1 MHHTPLIKDQP
12 IASNGCSIPSR
23 YQTYIVDNSDQK
35 GFHSGTKRF
44 QNFDVSDTPGPGHYN
59 QVDNTILKARE
70 NKNEQIKKAHDQ
82 QSRNKK
88 INKNKSISEYQGSQ
102 ESIRFQTPGPNS
114 YNVAKPMS
122 MRKDH
127 HRANS
132 SSFQSVRTNRSKF
145 NTPGPNAYQPKRP
158 KQQSISSCF
167 KSTSQARAVLGQQKN
182 QRVPSPTHYLIKSNL
197 DVNPRAPT
205 SCFLSTTG
213 RSEISYKTAKG
224 AFYQDTN
231 ATTNNTP
238 GPGSYGNISKWGK
251 EYNERN
257 SEKWS
262 SSNQFNSNAKKRG
275 HYLAISAPAIPLPP
289 SKSLPGPGEYELV
302 DYNGPRREARGSSMF
317 SSNTD
322 RWHRDKRYAYI
333 SKGLPG
339 PADYNPKGID
349 KQSFI
354 FNYGRR
360 FIN

>member
-1 MHHTPLIKDQP
+1 MMHHTPLLKDQP
-12 IASNGCSIPSR
+12 VASNGCSIPSR

-44 QNFDVSDTPGPGHYN
+44 QNFDISETPGPGHYN
-59 QVDNTILKARE
+59 QEDNTILKVRE
-70 NKNEQIKKAHDQ
+70 GKNEQIKKAHAQ
-82 QSRNKK
+82 QARNRK
-88 INKNKSISEYQGSQ
+88 NHTKNKSISEYQGTQ
-102 ESIRFQTPGPNS
+102 ESIRFQTPGPNN

-145 NTPGPNAYQPKRP
+145 NTPGPNQYQPKRP
-158 KQQSISSCF
+158 QQQSISSCF

-197 DVNPRAPT
+197 DDPRAPT
-205 SCFLSTTG
+205 SCFKSTTG

-224 AFYQDTN
+224 AFYKDTK
-231 ATTNNTP
+231 ATSNSTP

-251 EYNERN
+251 HKGDHGGSFME
-257 SEKWS
+257 
-262 SSNQFNSNAKKRG
+262 NQKRG

-322 RWHRDKRYAYI
+322 RWHRDRRYAYI

-339 PADYNPKGID
+339 PADYNPKEESRK